1 MNKDELTDF
10 VSSMI
15 REMNLCL
22 GCAYVSVN
30 ISMDPEGGEIASFWT
45 VDGGKRVSN
54 IGADKLAGEDPDR
67 PERAPELGRGRN
79 EVPA

>member
-1 MNKDELTDF
+1 MNKDELENF

-15 REMNLCL
+15 REMNIRL

-30 ISMDPEGGEIASFWT
+30 ISMDPEGGDIASFWT
-45 VDGGKRVSN
+45 MDWGKRVFN
-54 IGADKLAGEDPDR
+54 VGAEKLACEA
-67 PERAPELGRGRN
+67 PERDRGRN